1 MFMSSSSDEFTFS
14 EPASKD
20 GDGILAVPRIVE
32 RVSMFLVSAQSK
44 RARSHVTCSP
54 ARQSWGTM
62 VAVKWRIQ
70 GRGPGGPPFPLFLEQ
85 NEARRAEKI
94 FFEDRPSPLPQS
106 LDALPPSPPSEGLD
120 PPLQSNNRSQKF
132 LLESGRRIGFFRL
145 GRQIRLLYNKALEI
159 CIKHEKEKSRTGPE
173 SWRDFWRILS
183 SFISQFLD
191 WVQWMFSFFIRP
203 QGFSVTKWPFPAPP
217 FFQGKALGTIR
228 QEFFIISVNYFSEW
242 PGNLISQADHPNC
255 SRHLDVT
262 CECEPYIYCS

>member
-1 MFMSSSSDEFTFS
+1 
-14 EPASKD
+14 
-20 GDGILAVPRIVE
+20 
-32 RVSMFLVSAQSK
+32 
-44 RARSHVTCSP
+44 
-54 ARQSWGTM
+54 M
-62 VAVKWRIQ
+62 VAVQWRIQ

-106 LDALPPSPPSEGLD
+106 LDAPPPPPPSECLD

-145 GRQIRLLYNKALEI
+145 DRQIRLLYNKALEI
-159 CIKHEKEKSRTGPE
+159 CIKHAKEKSRSGPE
-173 SWRDFWRILS
+173 SWRDFWHILS

-191 WVQWMFSFFIRP
+191 LIQGMFSFFIRP
-203 QGFSVTKWPFPAPP
+203 QGFSLKKMAFSRLS
-217 FFQGKALGTIR
+217 FFFLRKSPEDNPGDK
-228 QEFFIISVNYFSEW
+228 VP

-262 CECEPYIYCS
+262 CKCDPYIYCA

>member
-94 FFEDRPSPLPQS
+94 FFEDRPSPLPPS
-106 LDALPPSPPSEGLD
+106 LVAPPPPHSPPSEGLD

-159 CIKHEKEKSRTGPE
+159 CIKHEKEKSRGGPE
-173 SWRDFWRILS
+173 SWRDFWHILS

-191 WVQWMFSFFIRP
+191 LIQGMFSFFIRP
-203 QGFSVTKWPFPAPP
+203 QGFSLKKMAFSRLS
-217 FFQGKALGTIR
+217 FF
-228 QEFFIISVNYFSEW
+228 F
-242 PGNLISQADHPNC
+242 
-255 SRHLDVT
+255 
-262 CECEPYIYCS
+262 